1 MPSAFALRMPVSTTN
16 AVHDLGHIE
25 IYNRASCTYVSGF
38 GYGCTFNRRRLR
50 HGYFKKGHADIA
62 DTSA

>member
-1 MPSAFALRMPVSTTN
+1 MPVSTTN

-25 IYNRASCTYVSGF
+25 IYNWASCTYVSGF